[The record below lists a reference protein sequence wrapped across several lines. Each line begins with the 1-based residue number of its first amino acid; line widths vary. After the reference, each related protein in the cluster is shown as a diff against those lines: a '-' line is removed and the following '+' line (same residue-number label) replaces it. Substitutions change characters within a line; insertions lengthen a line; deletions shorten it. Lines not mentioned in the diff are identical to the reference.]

1 MIDKRIG
8 KRIKECREK
17 LGMTQEDFSEKTKFS
32 VNYISMV
39 ERGGSF
45 PRCERLITIINTL
58 GVSADAIFCDVI
70 EHSAEYKANEISKR
84 LSALPAEE
92 QQRILEML
100 DLMTK
105 QAEGNQYRR
114 FTTKLHELRA
124 VFYFLSFIS
133 TIYSAIMV

>member
-45 PRCERLITIINTL
+45 R
-58 GVSADAIFCDVI
+58 DA
-70 EHSAEYKANEISKR
+70 N
-84 LSALPAEE
+84 
-92 QQRILEML
+92 
-100 DLMTK
+100 
-105 QAEGNQYRR
+105 G
-114 FTTKLHELRA
+114 
-124 VFYFLSFIS
+124 
-133 TIYSAIMV
+133 